1 MKKLSIGIITGVLLC
16 GMLTAPVSAEEIIPQ
31 MGDVNLDGT
40 VNIADAQ
47 LILRDY
53 VEVMCQLDGSLTKEQ
68 RALGNVDGLLTVGPD
83 GIEFVSDLADAQ
95 WVLYYYCSHL
105 VDPTVTMESVVGREL
120 KSDAA
125 LVAFNEKYR
134 IEQNPETGVLEAVL
148 RDQT

>member
-1 MKKLSIGIITGVLLC
+1 MKKMSIGIITGVLLC

-53 VEVMCQLDGSLTKEQ
+53 VEVMCQLDGCLTKEQ
-68 RALGNVDGLLTVGPD
+68 RALGNVDGKTEKFPD
-83 GIEFVSDLADAQ
+83 SIEFIASVSDAEF
-95 WVLYYYCSHL
+95 VLIYYCAHL

>member
-68 RALGNVDGLLTVGPD
+68 RALGNVDGKTEKFPD
-83 GIEFVSDLADAQ
+83 SIEFIASVSDAEF
-95 WVLYYYCSHL
+95 VLIYYCAHL